1 MRTEEKIKG
10 NTKTRRK
17 FSNEN
22 DFIKKIN
29 KCLNIQTISIISRFN
44 NSSQIT
50 NCE

>member
-22 DFIKKIN
+22 DFIKKSN
-29 KCLNIQTISIISRFN
+29 KCFKYSDYFN
-44 NSSQIT
+44 HFAL
-50 NCE
+50 